1 MFESIEVLVASVRAH
16 INELE
21 RVEAF
26 GHQDE
31 DTRRYLND
39 VGRGLV
45 ELIEFY
51 LDQCD
56 ADPTLTPWRE
66 LTASFKAKPW
76 PVAAA

>member
-1 MFESIEVLVASVRAH
+1 MFESIDVLVATIRALV
-16 INELE
+16 NELE
-21 RVEAF
+21 RVEAL

-56 ADPTLTPWRE
+56 ADPSRRPLWLRTSRN
-66 LTASFKAKPW
+66 
-76 PVAAA
+76 